1 MQRRSQG
8 RDHVA
13 LSDGSIDTLKQLV
26 ATRDPE
32 AIRVAGRVL
41 ANTWADTAL
50 RLGPDLQPVEPRAF
64 MNAWLV
70 LACEYGQPCGA
81 DTPRMQQACALQGHC
96 NAQTWP
102 DYLYYYQSSPHDSQM
117 LAQYRAILRT
127 AIDTGDWSQ
136 LTVVRGL
143 PMPTGRTTFLPGP
156 R

>member
-1 MQRRSQG
+1 
-8 RDHVA
+8 
-13 LSDGSIDTLKQLV
+13 
-26 ATRDPE
+26 
-32 AIRVAGRVL
+32 
-41 ANTWADTAL
+41 
-50 RLGPDLQPVEPRAF
+50 

-102 DYLYYYQSSPHDSQM
+102 DYLYYYQSSPYDTQM
-117 LAQYRAILRT
+117 LANYRAVLRNV
-127 AIDTGDWSQ
+127 IETGDWSQ

-143 PMPTGRTTFLPGP
+143 PTPAGRVSYLPGP